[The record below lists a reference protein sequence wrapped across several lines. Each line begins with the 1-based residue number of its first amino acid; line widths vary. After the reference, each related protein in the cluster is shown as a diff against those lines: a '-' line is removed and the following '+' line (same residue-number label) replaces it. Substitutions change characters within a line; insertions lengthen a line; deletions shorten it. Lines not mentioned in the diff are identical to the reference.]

1 MSTLKDIAKHA
12 HVSTSTASRI
22 LSGSTGFT
30 DQTRKA
36 VLDAASAL
44 NYVPN
49 VMARSLKEGRSQTIA
64 LLIPSIQNVI
74 FPDITRGAEDMCRK
88 NGYTLVLC
96 NTDEN
101 VDVEKNYIEKLKS
114 RLVDG
119 FIVAS
124 MMPDSDHI
132 RKLHADGFPVV
143 LINRYYDQSLDV
155 ISIDH
160 FQAGYDATSYLIR
173 IGCRRVAIAL
183 GREVLNVYSKR
194 FEGYRKALQDHGI
207 EYDEQLVIREQA
219 GTRMLYQQLTK
230 AIRSGVTFD
239 GIFATS
245 DPKAYIVIKALRDA
259 GISMPNQVS
268 VIGIDN
274 VDFSSLVE
282 PSLTTISQPFY
293 KMGVLAAKRVIDQ
306 ITHKNQHDRMNEPTI
321 QLMKTELIVRRST
334 R

>member
-1 MSTLKDIAKHA
+1 MSTLKDIAKYA

-22 LSGSTGFT
+22 LGGSTGFT
-30 DQTRKA
+30 DQTRGT
-36 VLDAASAL
+36 VLEAAKIL

-49 VMARSLKEGRSQTIA
+49 VMAKSLKEGRSKTIA

-74 FPDITRGAEDMCRK
+74 FPDITRGAEDTCRK

-101 VDVEKNYIEKLKS
+101 VDVERNYIEKLKS

-124 MMPDSDHI
+124 MLPDSNHI
-132 RKLHADGFPVV
+132 RRLHADGFPVV
-143 LINRYYDQSLDV
+143 LINRYYDDSLDA

-160 FQAGYDATSYLIR
+160 FQAGYDATCYLIKT
-173 IGCRRVAIAL
+173 GCRQIAIAL
-183 GREVLNVYSKR
+183 GREILNVYARR
-194 FEGYRKALQDHGI
+194 FDGYRKALQDHGI
-207 EYDEQLVIREQA
+207 AYNERLVFREQA
-219 GTRMLYQQLTK
+219 GAKSFHQQLLK
-230 AIRSGVTFD
+230 AIKDGVKFD

-245 DPKAYIVIKALRDA
+245 DPKAYIVMKELRDA
-259 GISMPNQVS
+259 GISIPDQVS
-268 VIGIDN
+268 IIGIDN

-282 PSLTTISQPFY
+282 PSLTTIAQPFY
-293 KMGVLAAKRVIDQ
+293 KMGVLAAKRVIEQ
-306 ITHKNQHDRMNEPTI
+306 INHKNQFDGMKEPTI
-321 QLMKTELIVRRST
+321 DFLETELIVRRST